1 MSGLFPFK
9 DFQDFPDFQGSE
21 YMGAFLDF
29 TGSGTP
35 AGRRRLLPDEPDPE
49 YAGEP

>member
-9 DFQDFPDFQGSE
+9 DFQDFPDFQGSK

-35 AGRRRLLPDEPDPE
+35 QVVAGFS
-49 YAGEP
+49 